1 MVKQLELKNLHK
13 TFAQGTVNEH
23 TVMNGLNLTVNEGDF
38 ITVIGGNGAGKSTLM
53 NLIAGVL
60 KPDAGEI
67 WMKEQQLTN
76 DSVEKRSKWIAR
88 VFQDTTQGTASRLTI
103 EQNLAL
109 ALKRGEKRGLGW
121 GVKDA
126 DRNRF
131 KEALQELDLGLEER
145 MKTTVEFL
153 SGGQRQALTLVMA
166 TLKKP
171 ELLLLDEHTA
181 ALDPKTSEMVMNLT
195 DKVVQRQKIT
205 TIMITHNMEQA
216 IQYGN
221 RLLMLNHGQIVA
233 DIQGEEKQKLTVPA
247 LLELFKQ
254 QDPTFVTQDD
264 ALLG

>member
-1 MVKQLELKNLHK
+1 MTAQLTLKDLHK

-23 TVMNGLNLTVNEGDF
+23 TVMNGLDLTVNEGDF

-67 WMKEQQLTN
+67 WIKGDNLTN
-76 DSVEKRSKWIAR
+76 QSVEKRSKWVAR

-103 EQNLAL
+103 EQNMAL
-109 ALKRGEKRGLGW
+109 AMKRGEKRGLGW
-121 GVKDA
+121 GVKEQ
-126 DRNRF
+126 DRARF
-131 KEALQELDLGLEER
+131 REALKELDLGLEDR

-166 TLKKP
+166 TMKKP

-221 RLLMLNHGQIVA
+221 RLLMLNHGQIVV
-233 DIQGEEKQKLTVPA
+233 DIQGEEKKNLTVPA
-247 LLELFKQ
+247 LLDLFKR
-254 QDPTFVTQDD
+254 QDPTFTAQDD